1 MMWGRNDLTASEDA
15 AVLRHFRRGRDTA
28 AIAKL
33 YGVDEPSIVAM
44 LDRARAAERRAKRE
58 WDEAGGDNASALPG

>member
-1 MMWGRNDLTASEDA
+1 MMWGRENLTTDEDA
-15 AVLRHFRRGRDTA
+15 AVLRHFRRGHDTLT
-28 AIAKL
+28 IAKF
-33 YGVDEPSIVAM
+33 YGVDEPAIVAM